1 MKKLFFLIVLCN
13 MVFSISAQDIKDIR
27 NYSLLGQTQK
37 GKDAVDKFLSVPKN
51 ALKPEGWFYK
61 GVLYIE
67 SSKDST
73 KPASLS
79 AELKATAFAALKK
92 YRELDPKVP
101 STDVAAAATVA

>member
-51 ALKPEGWFYK
+51 ALKPEGWFTK
-61 GVLYIE
+61 ECFTLNHLRILPNQLVKVL
-67 SSKDST
+67 S
-73 KPASLS
+73 
-79 AELKATAFAALKK
+79 
-92 YRELDPKVP
+92 
-101 STDVAAAATVA
+101 